1 MLMPVFK
8 AGNYPQ
14 GDFPLE
20 RCRKMVDAYDP
31 VNNIEGAA
39 VIGHMD
45 NILAERIENEFA
57 YGWYDKLSM
66 DEEGTVYANFP
77 DEDISVELSQWIKSG
92 KLRYVSA
99 EIITYDKK
107 DSSKAPY
114 LARVAFLGRSIPA
127 VNQAKVPAMFSGLLK
142 AIGFSKT
149 DPVSDTGEPL
159 LRFCQR
165 MDKETVQ
172 KFASLIPAPEGV
184 IPQGVAPQGAS
195 ENSTSHSV
203 EGGKQN
209 TDEKTIPPK
218 GFSMSMTDE
227 EKEKFS
233 QLEKEN
239 ADKTA
244 RIAQFEQQE
253 KENKK
258 ETAKKDAESFYQK
271 FRDDGKI
278 TPVEFSEVV
287 GLDVTLTEEQRAIQ
301 RKQFSALF
309 EKRSPV
315 VSLAAGHVASKDT
328 CFSENEKTNA
338 SVNAQVRKYAREHK
352 ISFSEAVEVLSAEK
366 PELFGGEQ

>member
-8 AGNYPQ
+8 SGNYPQ

-77 DEDISVELSQWIKSG
+77 DEDISPELSQWIKSG

-107 DSSKAPY
+107 DSTKAPY

-165 MDKETVQ
+165 MDKQTVQ
-172 KFASLIPAPEGV
+172 KFASLITVPL
-184 IPQGVAPQGAS
+184 GAS

-209 TDEKTIPPK
+209 TDEKPIPPK

-239 ADKTA
+239 ADKAA

-301 RKQFSALF
+301 RKHFSALF

-315 VSLAAGHVASKDT
+315 VSLNAGHVASKEQ

-352 ISFSEAVEVLSAEK
+352 ISFSEAVDVLSSEK